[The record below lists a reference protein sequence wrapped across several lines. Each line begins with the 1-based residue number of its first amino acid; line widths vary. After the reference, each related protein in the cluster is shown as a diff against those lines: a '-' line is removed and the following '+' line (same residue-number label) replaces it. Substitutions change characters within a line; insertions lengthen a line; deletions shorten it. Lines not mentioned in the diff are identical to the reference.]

1 MLSLPLDL
9 IARIL
14 RAERAAAPVEAREAL
29 VRRVVIDSRECSP
42 GDLFVAIAGER
53 VDGHR
58 YVRAAL
64 DRGAVGAL
72 VTRERADPDDLR
84 DPRVLATPD
93 AIDALGVLAAWHRS
107 RCRARI
113 VVVTGSV
120 GKTTTKDFMAG
131 ILSECGCAHKNRGN
145 LNNELGLPLTLL
157 GLSPDHEFAVVE
169 LAMRGPGQI
178 RALAEMAR
186 PERAII
192 TNIGHSHIELLG
204 SRQAIAE
211 AKSEVLDYLPFG
223 GAAILPA
230 QDDFVEFLCARVP
243 CGANPVL
250 FGANDPNRSSL
261 WADVESGVDA
271 SGLPVTTMRI
281 RGPGSNRR
289 RRVALPVL
297 GRHNAMNALSAAACA
312 WSMGLPNR
320 AIADGLERAEIS
332 AMRMTR
338 KQMPDGV
345 TLLDDAYNASSPEAM
360 RAALEVLSELPASR
374 RIAVL
379 GDMLELGEESLAVH
393 SQVGE
398 MIAAYRPD
406 DLIAF
411 GERAER
417 YVTSAVEAGYPDGR
431 CVALR
436 SHSAVVDAI
445 RERSV
450 TGAAILVKGS
460 RGMQMEQIVAAL
472 AESGG

>member
-14 RAERAAAPVEAREAL
+14 RAERATPPAGSEPETVC
-29 VRRVVIDSRECSP
+29 RVVIDSRECGP
-42 GDLFVAIAGER
+42 GDLFVALAGDR

-58 YVRAAL
+58 FVRSAL
-64 DRGAVGAL
+64 DRGATGAL
-72 VTRERADPDDLR
+72 VVRERAAPQDLR

-93 AIDALGVLAAWHRS
+93 TVAALGALAMWHRS
-107 RCRARI
+107 RARVCVI
-113 VVVTGSV
+113 AITGSV
-120 GKTTTKDFMAG
+120 GKTTTKDFLAG
-131 ILSECGCAHKNRGN
+131 ILAECGRTHKSPGN
-145 LNNELGLPLTLL
+145 LNNELGQPLTQL
-157 GLSPDHEFAVVE
+157 GIGPKDEFVVVE

-178 RALAEMAR
+178 RTLAEIAR
-186 PERAII
+186 PGWAVI
-192 TNIGHSHIELLG
+192 TNVGLSHIELLG
-204 SRQAIAE
+204 SREAIAQ
-211 AKSEVLDYLPFG
+211 AKSEVLDYLPAW

-230 QDDFVEFLCARVP
+230 QDDFVEFLRSRVP
-243 CGANPVL
+243 DGTRPVF
-250 FGANDPNRSSL
+250 FGAKDPEQDSL
-261 WADVESGVDA
+261 WAHVDA
-271 SGLPVTTMRI
+271 TTDDSGRPATAMRI
-281 RGPGSNRR
+281 RGPGASRR
-289 RRVALPVL
+289 RRVVLPVL
-297 GRHNAMNALSAAACA
+297 GRHNAMNALAAAACA
-312 WSMGLPNR
+312 WSIGIPN
-320 AIADGLERAEIS
+320 AAVADGLERAEIS

-338 KQMPDGV
+338 KELSDGV

-360 RAALEVLSELPASR
+360 RAALEVLADLPASR

-379 GDMLELGEESLAVH
+379 GDMLELGDESLAVH

-398 MIAAYRPD
+398 MVAAYRPD